1 MFQYPRKDTNA
12 MTQFDKVAQNAAKKV
27 GMTLENL
34 RNASVDEIRREIETK
49 NKKSLSFT
57 SEFPVI
63 GRGNVLRDR
72 LLTTSQIDAEIDKIL
87 K

>member
-1 MFQYPRKDTNA
+1 